1 MELHISTPKTS
12 VKSVTKRDG
21 ALQAIDT
28 MKIYARLEA
37 LSFGLDMKFVN
48 LELVVNKVIEGMYDG
63 VKTSVLDELA
73 AETCAYMVHPPSIS
87 EPHPPTLLPAGSANS
102 RQQPA
107 QAHSRHHAGDSHQ
120 AAQLQG

>member
-21 ALQAIDT
+21 TYQAIDT

-37 LSFGLDMKFVN
+37 LSFGLDMKYVN

-73 AETCAYMVHPPSIS
+73 AETCAYMVHPPLILRTSSIRIT
-87 EPHPPTLLPAGSANS
+87 PCWRPASPS
-102 RQQPA
+102 TTSTSSQPA
-107 QAHSRHHAGDSHQ
+107 P
-120 AAQLQG
+120 